1 MNKSTSFICERTA
14 EYVLIPALKQIL
26 QKQYEFVTPIFPWI
40 TREGSNISKA
50 VHEKEKFQILG
61 LYPRCPKL
69 ANVEGTEIHI
79 KINREI
85 IAGAKSALEHGIPVI
100 AGCPLANNFET
111 LGSEPDCIWFNLCE
125 STSENYHIEMNNGR
139 MKSLQNENIFASEA
153 DLINYAVGNSS
164 FLSLPDALEAFKA
177 IKMKSRGLEFYNPM
191 AFMGGYKPVYFL
203 MKINK

>member
-26 QKQYEFVTPIFPWI
+26 QKKYEFVTPIFPWI

-50 VHEKEKFQILG
+50 VHEKEKFHIVG
-61 LYPRCPKL
+61 LYPRRPKL
-69 ANVEGTEIHI
+69 ANAEGTEIHI

-85 IAGAKSALEHGIPVI
+85 IAGAKSALEHGIPVV

-111 LGSEPDCIWFNLCE
+111 LGSEPDCIWFNLYE
-125 STSENYHIEMNNGR
+125 STSENYHIEMDNGH
-139 MKSLQNENIFASEA
+139 MKSLLHKHIFASEE
-153 DLINYAVGNSS
+153 DLLNYIVGNCNL
-164 FLSLPDALEAFKA
+164 LSLPDALEAFKGV
-177 IKMKSRGLEFYNPM
+177 KMKSRGLGYYHPM

-203 MKINK
+203 MKIT